1 MEQSVKKRDA
11 YREMFFDDK
20 TPEHVKC
27 ASNVSFMFI
36 LLDISVQRRWRE
48 IKRGLISGTKFLP
61 SMSRRLNILFWCQSL
76 RIIEQSAA
84 SQALH
89 FAQTFNC
96 HTRRERPTY
105 KRRNTQ
111 QSIRRQDPRGTW
123 AQYIWQNSRVLSVK
137 QSEES
142 LISHCRCHRCSDD
155 LNLNHKVKYVSPPR
169 VCGR

>member
-1 MEQSVKKRDA
+1 
-11 YREMFFDDK
+11 MFFDDK
-20 TPEHVKC
+20 TSEPVKC
-27 ASNVSFMFI
+27 TSNVSFMFI
-36 LLDISVQRRWRE
+36 LLDISVQRRWHK

-84 SQALH
+84 SQTLY

-96 HTRRERPTY
+96 HTRRERSTY
-105 KRRNTQ
+105 KRKNTR

-137 QSEES
+137 QSDSPISWMKRTWS
-142 LISHCRCHRCSDD
+142 LAVGVTGAPMIWIWS
-155 LNLNHKVKYVSPPR
+155 
-169 VCGR
+169 